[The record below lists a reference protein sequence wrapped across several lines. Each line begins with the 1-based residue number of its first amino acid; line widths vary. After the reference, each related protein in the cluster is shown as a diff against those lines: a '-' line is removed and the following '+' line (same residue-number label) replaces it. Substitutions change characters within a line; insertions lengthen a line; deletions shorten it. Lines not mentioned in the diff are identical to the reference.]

1 MVDDLT
7 EFRGVDHVEVSGARQ
22 IDLNGLHTT
31 ARDGMGRIGNAAYG
45 ALVGLL
51 SVLMGIGGGAISN
64 LILKLHGWA
73 MHRAVAASAGV
84 GVLIALPGTI
94 GYLLAGWGQPGL
106 PADAHGYVSISALI
120 PTLPAALLCTRLG
133 VSLAHALPQKSLKRL
148 SGGFLLLVAIR
159 FAWAIFQTN

>member
-1 MVDDLT
+1 MVNDLA

-22 IDLNGLHTT
+22 IDLNGLHHA

-64 LILKLHGWA
+64 LILTLQGWT
-73 MHRAVAASAGV
+73 MHRAVATSAGV

-106 PADAHGYVSISALI
+106 PADALGYVSISALI
-120 PTLPAALLCTRLG
+120 LTLPTALLCTRLG
-133 VSLAHALPQKSLKRL
+133 VRAHLIYVFHRPEIA
-148 SGGFLLLVAIR
+148 A
-159 FAWAIFQTN
+159 